1 MMMTRMTSSKK
12 KLREVKI
19 GICIF
24 ILREFLLCAFF
35 FQIVLNF

>member
-12 KLREVKI
+12 KLREAKI

-24 ILREFLLCAFF
+24 ILREFLFMCLFF
-35 FQIVLNF
+35 SRSY